1 MKYLKRLSRKLAI
14 SLALVLTVGGM
25 LGNGMTVSAA
35 EVVAAPKIVWDK
47 YEPGTFRVYYEQ
59 QKDTF
64 LFVEFY
70 YNDTCIDETVFNYNW
85 DLPDFQG
92 EVYKTFYRSRLIN
105 ESGKYY
111 VKASIINSDGSTSEW
126 STSEILDYE
135 RPDKEL
141 CLIDVKRESDGEITF
156 KFADEIMERY
166 WRVLQYIDK
175 NGEHCD
181 DIHAK
186 YIQVLSFDV
195 TVYAHSP
202 LTLVEGEIVDIV
214 EEEKPTNTHTSEPTN
229 KWEPT
234 TPDEIK
240 SFSYRSS
247 IPVSFSVAEV
257 FDDSIDVCNE
267 AQGNLFIDAVES
279 ALGEYKI
286 AATYNVSIDGQML
299 YETDKDIKICIKV
312 PSSLVKDGRIF
323 RMVTVDKEGIPYILE
338 DLDGNSDTVTFNVD
352 KGYAYALCYVD
363 GN

>member
-1 MKYLKRLSRKLAI
+1 
-14 SLALVLTVGGM
+14 M
-25 LGNGMTVSAA
+25 L
-35 EVVAAPKIVWDK
+35 
-47 YEPGTFRVYYEQ
+47 FR
-59 QKDTF
+59 
-64 LFVEFY
+64 
-70 YNDTCIDETVFNYNW
+70 
-85 DLPDFQG
+85 
-92 EVYKTFYRSRLIN
+92 S
-105 ESGKYY
+105 
-111 VKASIINSDGSTSEW
+111 
-126 STSEILDYE
+126 
-135 RPDKEL
+135 
-141 CLIDVKRESDGEITF
+141 
-156 KFADEIMERY
+156 
-166 WRVLQYIDK
+166 
-175 NGEHCD
+175 
-181 DIHAK
+181 
-186 YIQVLSFDV
+186 SFDV

-312 PSSLVKDGRIF
+312 PSSLV
-323 RMVTVDKEGIPYILE
+323 
-338 DLDGNSDTVTFNVD
+338 
-352 KGYAYALCYVD
+352 
-363 GN
+363 